1 MEENLGAFEEKRNEA
16 AETAESAGKGGK
28 HLAKGGKRGWTI
40 AGIAL
45 GVLAAAYLGLCA
57 YAALSGTIYPNTMVG
72 GVDYG
77 GMTEEQAAAELTRR
91 VIDAQSA
98 RLDFAVME
106 GDSCE
111 VIAGVA
117 LGDIPADIDC
127 RKAADTLARVH
138 SAKGDGFFK
147 SGAGFLF
154 SLFTEHEES
163 IISEEPF
170 CSAAEPVLDA
180 LECEPVEF
188 AISLTPESGV
198 RATKPMDGRKA
209 TDRTETQIADAL
221 FRAYF
226 GGGEMT
232 EYILKPMS
240 EDNAEGAYEI
250 VPAQAVDL
258 AEEREKLVG
267 EKVNASYDIENEKII
282 PSHAG
287 VSFTLADLQSAYDAA
302 APGETFTVR
311 ATVERPEVT
320 TEQLEA
326 GLFRDELSSYTTR
339 VGGAPGRH
347 KNVKLTAERITGYIL
362 NAGDTMKYGP
372 LVTPFTA
379 ENGYSPAPGYL
390 NGKTVDMIGGGAC
403 QASSTLYAAVLYA
416 NLEIVQRV
424 NHGYASDYIGLGL
437 DATVA
442 SGGPEFE
449 FRNNTLYPIK
459 VQADFFTK
467 DKKDYIKI
475 TLLGTKTD
483 DHYVKIV
490 TELIS
495 TTPYEEKLVETD
507 TLAPGEQKVEQTPYT
522 GYVVKTY
529 RNVYAGD
536 GTLLSSTYEATSRYK
551 SRNRIILVGKA
562 ADPTVDPN
570 VPAMDPTVPGSD
582 PGVPTTDPGATMTD
596 PGVPDVDPTQMPAI
610 PETPQTS
617 ETAPVA

>member
-1 MEENLGAFEEKRNEA
+1 MEENQGAFEEKRNEA
-16 AETAESAGKGGK
+16 AEPVRES
-28 HLAKGGKRGWTI
+28 GGKRAGLI
-40 AGIAL
+40 ALIVL
-45 GVLAAAYLGLCA
+45 GVLAASYLGLCA
-57 YAALSGTIYPNTMVG
+57 YATLSGTIYPNTTVG

-163 IISEEPF
+163 IVSEEPF

-188 AISLTPESGV
+188 AIALTTENEVSV
-198 RATKPMDGRKA
+198 TKSRDGRHIP
-209 TDRTETQIADAL
+209 DREQARRVIGDAL
-221 FRAYF
+221 RGAYL
-226 GGGEMT
+226 GGGCPLQVT
-232 EYILKPMS
+232 LYGDP
-240 EDNAEGAYEI
+240 DAEASYET
-250 VPAQAVDL
+250 VPAQTVDL
-258 AEEREKLVG
+258 AAEREKLVG
-267 EKVNASYDIENEKII
+267 EKVNARYDIENERIV

-287 VSFTLADLQSAYDAA
+287 VHFTLADLQSAYDAA
-302 APGETFTVR
+302 APGETFTVK
-311 ATVERPEVT
+311 ATVEQPEVT
-320 TEQLEA
+320 TAQLEA

-339 VGGAPGRH
+339 VGGAPGRR
-347 KNVKLTAERITGYIL
+347 KNVRLTAERITGYIL
-362 NAGDTMKYGP
+362 NAGDTMQYGP

-379 ENGYSPAPGYL
+379 ANGYAPAPGYL
-390 NGKTVDMIGGGAC
+390 NGKTVDMVGGGAC

-459 VQADFFTK
+459 VQAEFFTK
-467 DKKDYIKI
+467 DKKDYLKI

-483 DHYVKIV
+483 DHYVKMV
-490 TELIS
+490 TEVLS
-495 TTPYEEKLVETD
+495 TTPFEEELVETD
-507 TLAPGEQKVEQTPYT
+507 ALAPGERKVEQTAYT

-551 SRNRIILVGKA
+551 SRNRIVLVGKA
-562 ADPTVDPN
+562 AEPAIDPNAPAFDPN
-570 VPAMDPTVPGSD
+570 VPIIDPAAPE
-582 PGVPTTDPGATMTD
+582 PGAT
-596 PGVPDVDPTQMPAI
+596 
-610 PETPQTS
+610 ETPVEPAEQPVLPP
-617 ETAPVA
+617 EGGDAPMPD